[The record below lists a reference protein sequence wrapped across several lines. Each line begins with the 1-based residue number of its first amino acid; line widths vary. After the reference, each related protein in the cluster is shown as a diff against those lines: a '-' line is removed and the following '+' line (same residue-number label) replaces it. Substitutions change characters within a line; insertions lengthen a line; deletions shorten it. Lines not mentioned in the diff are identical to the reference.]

1 MKFETLDIDTT
12 QFIETRDSDRHG
24 IDLKKANSLYYKV

>member
-24 IDLKKANSLYYKV
+24 IDLKRPTLFYYKV